1 MTFNIKTSLSNYTI
15 LGEPF
20 FKKYYAYFD
29 YQKNEIGFGERALSI
44 EESIIKTVTVIHFV
58 VLLILFGIYIFI

>member
-20 FKKYYAYFD
+20 FKKYYVYFD
-29 YQKNEIGFGERALSI
+29 YQKNEIGFGDRALSI
-44 EESIIKTVTVIHFV
+44 EESLIKTVTVIHFV